1 MASITNVQVGV
12 CEITIDGVNIGHT
25 KGGVEFTYEP
35 EFFEATVDK
44 YGNTPVESFLVGET
58 ATLKVPLA
66 EFTIAN
72 MGVAIMAGQFAG
84 AGNARREFGSQS
96 GVKGSDNAYEVV
108 AHPINEGTRRHDIVL
123 YKAYVSEAFT
133 LSHMVDEEKII
144 EVTFKAL
151 VDETNGNFNRLGM
164 IGDSTA

>member
-12 CEITIDGVNIGHT
+12 CEVTINGTNLGHT
-25 KGGVEFTYEP
+25 KGSVEFTYEP
-35 EFFEATVDK
+35 EYFEATVDK
-44 YGNTPVESFLVGET
+44 YGNTPVNSYLIGQSV
-58 ATLKVPLA
+58 TLKVPLA

-72 MGVAIMAGQFAG
+72 LGVAMVGQFAG
-84 AGNARREFGSQS
+84 AGNTRRQFGSNA
-96 GVKGSDNAYEVV
+96 GVKGTDNAYEVV

-133 LSHMVDEEKII
+133 LTHAVDEEKII

-151 VDETNGNFNRLGM
+151 VDETKSNNNYLGM
-164 IGDSTA
+164 IGDSTT